1 VYKKKH
7 GGARPTLVRSLEKEK
22 NHFFGE
28 NFLFFVFPVVCNFLI
43 MRRSSHH
50 HHESSHQ
57 QQDGTTTTPQKTTTW
72 EHRNITRFLKQT
84 KEARQSH

>member
-22 NHFFGE
+22 TIFSEKTFC
-28 NFLFFVFPVVCNFLI
+28 FLFFVFPVVCNFLI

-57 QQDGTTTTPQKTTTW
+57 QQDGTTTTTTPQK
-72 EHRNITRFLKQT
+72 KQQLGSI
-84 KEARQSH
+84 AI